1 MNRSGQRLD
10 PGATIPRTRSGWA
23 GLRSLLKEEV
33 MQEAILFDAA
43 GRRRSPVTLP
53 GYLSGRSPHKGHA
66 VSGGSAAG

>member
-1 MNRSGQRLD
+1 
-10 PGATIPRTRSGWA
+10 
-23 GLRSLLKEEV
+23 